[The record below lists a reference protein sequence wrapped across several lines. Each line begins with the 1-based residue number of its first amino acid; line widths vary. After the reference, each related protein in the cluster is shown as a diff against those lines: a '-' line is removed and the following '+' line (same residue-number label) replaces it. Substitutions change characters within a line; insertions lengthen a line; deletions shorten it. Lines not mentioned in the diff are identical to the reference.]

1 MTFFIV
7 VLKKVGEV
15 EQLNLIRCDAHIEL
29 FERLNQAD
37 FQNIEFVDSILGLSQ
52 DKTAMLIHGEIK
64 MPTKKVEWEL
74 NYYNST
80 EAKKLEDS

>member
-52 DKTAMLIHGEIK
+52 DKTAMLIQCVLLPK
-64 MPTKKVEWEL
+64 QKK
-74 NYYNST
+74 
-80 EAKKLEDS
+80 K